1 MAKRKIPKTKSHIN
15 EREVVLVTPKTGML
29 MQIQMPCPEAGASEM
44 VWKEY
49 EHVKKLFQEIVD
61 HLNAATG
68 IEEDDNG

>member
-1 MAKRKIPKTKSHIN
+1 MAKWKVPRTKSHIN

-29 MQIQMPCPEAGASEM
+29 LQIPLPLPLEAWFEAQE
-44 VWKEY
+44 EY
-49 EHVKKLFQEIVD
+49 DQLRRLFQEVVD